1 MFDYYDTLITP
12 EEAAELLGCG
22 MNTIYKILRS
32 GKLKAMRIG
41 RIWKIPR
48 RAVQEYM
55 CQGKMPPSVRER
67 YMKMKVQPEHP
78 ENIDALIENFDRALS
93 HPDGNDLE
101 RLRKIIVR

>member
-22 MNTIYKILRS
+22 MNTIYKILKS

-48 RAVQEYM
+48 RAIQEYIIAE
-55 CQGKMPPSVRER
+55 S
-67 YMKMKVQPEHP
+67 KMKS
-78 ENIDALIENFDRALS
+78 A
-93 HPDGNDLE
+93 GW
-101 RLRKIIVR
+101 

>member
-22 MNTIYKILRS
+22 MNTIYKILKS

-48 RAVQEYM
+48 RAVQEYIIAE
-55 CQGKMPPSVRER
+55 S
-67 YMKMKVQPEHP
+67 KMKS
-78 ENIDALIENFDRALS
+78 A
-93 HPDGNDLE
+93 GW
-101 RLRKIIVR
+101 